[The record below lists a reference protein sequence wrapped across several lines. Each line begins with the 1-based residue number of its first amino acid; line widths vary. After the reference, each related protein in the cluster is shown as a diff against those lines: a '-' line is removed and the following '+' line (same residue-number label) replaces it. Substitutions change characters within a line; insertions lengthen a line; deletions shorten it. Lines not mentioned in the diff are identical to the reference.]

1 MLILWVLFCFSLLF
15 IQKCVSNQVLY
26 FILRIFIYPSTSPL
40 SHTYKNT
47 ILVLF
52 IWKRNVIEQKFH
64 ITVSENIFPLMYP
77 LYPSSSPS
85 PPLPHF
91 SRSCFWI
98 RFHFTLKVAKRFFQ
112 KIWRWK
118 FIYYDF
124 SLFSSNKSQANSSI
138 STQQLWFYKFFICF
152 PTYFLPV

>member
-26 FILRIFIYPSTSPL
+26 FILRIFIYPCTSPL

-52 IWKRNVIEQKFH
+52 IRKRNVIEQKFH

-98 RFHFTLKVAKRFFQ
+98 RFHFTLKVEKRFVQ
-112 KIWRWK
+112 KIWKVYIKWLL
-118 FIYYDF
+118 
-124 SLFSSNKSQANSSI
+124 SLQFKQSQANSSI
-138 STQQLWFYKFFICF
+138 CTKQLWF
-152 PTYFLPV
+152 